1 MWLTAGHAYSRSVCG
16 HQIWMMGVWHL
27 GEYGLHY
34 DQTNPGLLKQY
45 SQVLPGYTQAD
56 IIGSPC
62 TSICGLVLL

>member
-1 MWLTAGHAYSRSVCG
+1 
-16 HQIWMMGVWHL
+16 MMGVWHL